1 MTLQP
6 CPDSPNCVS
15 TQADLSAGG
24 HYMDPVR
31 YEGTSTAVIEAIID
45 TVSSNGGKVVSST
58 ETTVEAL
65 FVTKLMKFKDDVS
78 FEVDDDAKLIHFRSA
93 SRSGH
98 SDLGANRKRMDML
111 LPRVLSRLG

>member
-15 TQADLSAGG
+15 TQADPNAGG
-24 HYMDPVR
+24 HYMEAVS
-31 YEGTSTAVIEAIID
+31 YEGDAAAVVEAIID

-58 ETTVEAL
+58 HTSVEAL

-78 FEVDDDAKLIHFRSA
+78 FEIDDGQKLIHFRSA

-98 SDLGANRKRMDML
+98 SDLGVNRKRMDML
-111 LPRVLSRLG
+111 MPKVLSRLG